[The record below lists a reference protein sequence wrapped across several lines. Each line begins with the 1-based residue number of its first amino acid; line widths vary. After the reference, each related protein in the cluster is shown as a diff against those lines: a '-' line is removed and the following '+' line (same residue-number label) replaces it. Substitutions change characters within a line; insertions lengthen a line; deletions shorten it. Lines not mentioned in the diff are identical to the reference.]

1 MYRYF
6 GFDVDLYRYVDHA
19 PLTPPVHPAP
29 ARDREAE
36 QWKPE
41 PDFYPSTYG

>member
-6 GFDVDLYRYVDHA
+6 GFGVDFYRDVDYA

-29 ARDREAE
+29 ARDRAAE
-36 QWKPE
+36 QWKVT
-41 PDFYPSTYG
+41 PDQLPSTYG